1 MVLKLEKDELWPVYY
16 ESYMGIGVDAIIPDS
31 LWNKYKTALD
41 DFLMVREELAKY
53 LQDNDA
59 GH

>member
-1 MVLKLEKDELWPVYY
+1 MVIKLEKDELYPVYY
-16 ESYMGIGVDAIIPDS
+16 EGYMGFGVDTIIPDA

-41 DFLMVREELAKY
+41 DFLMVREELAKH

-59 GH
+59 GY